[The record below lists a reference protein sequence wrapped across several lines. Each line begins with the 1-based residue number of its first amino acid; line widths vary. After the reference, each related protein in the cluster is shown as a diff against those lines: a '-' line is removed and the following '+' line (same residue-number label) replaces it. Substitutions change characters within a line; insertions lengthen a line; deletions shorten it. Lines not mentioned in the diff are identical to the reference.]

1 MLKIDKTLLHEL
13 ILEEDDGSDKFSFLR
28 SSSAG
33 VRGKSKKGDS
43 TEEGDVDEV
52 PDFDTIKDDDGEGED
67 KIPDILKELEKVRVV
82 ACC

>member
-33 VRGKSKKGDS
+33 VRGKSKDDS